1 MSTLSRKDLP
11 TLRRLHP
18 VYFRRWWRN
27 MVGQIDHETV
37 IEQATNDGR
46 LSYSYAFMVFVSA
59 GVAATHR
66 C

>member
-1 MSTLSRKDLP
+1 
-11 TLRRLHP
+11 
-18 VYFRRWWRN
+18 